1 MPGLRLSRKPGERVR
16 LTVGDITIWVA
27 VDASSSNRARL
38 VFDAPQE
45 VTITR
50 EELLQ

>member
-1 MPGLRLSRKPGERVR
+1 MPGLRLSRKPGQRVR

-27 VDASSSNRARL
+27 VDQSSNNRTRL
-38 VFDAPQE
+38 VFDAPPE
-45 VTITR
+45 VIITR